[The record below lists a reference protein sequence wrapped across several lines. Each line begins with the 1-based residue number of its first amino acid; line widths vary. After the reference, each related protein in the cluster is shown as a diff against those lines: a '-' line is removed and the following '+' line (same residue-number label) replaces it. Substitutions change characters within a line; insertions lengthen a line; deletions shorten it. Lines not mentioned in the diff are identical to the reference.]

1 MRARPPILL
10 FIVSA
15 VSLVVYQ
22 VVRQLY
28 APYWQDLANTS
39 FGILAGTPDWLA
51 YQNRL
56 LAPFL
61 ISLIALTGI
70 SQVSALKVFV
80 LLAVLAQNLLLFF
93 LLRRSNV
100 TGGQA
105 VAAVLAY
112 SMMFLFIQEYSLYP
126 WDFADLL
133 LFLLFAWGVF
143 ARKPPLYF
151 VILFFV
157 TILNRESA
165 LFISL
170 FMMFDA
176 FEFNGSAP
184 SSGKLTLKSKARLIT
199 GILLMLAGILYITA
213 IREVLF
219 VNQPGGFSDSRH
231 EWVGNHFNLPENLF
245 TLFIENFSSLHIL
258 NSLFLLGSTAYVFS
272 FARREWK
279 AALLYA
285 AMVFNILVFGVVN
298 ENRLY
303 GILLPFLVFF
313 IFVAGD
319 SERANQP
326 N

>member
-1 MRARPPILL
+1 MRARQPTLL
-10 FIVSA
+10 FV
-15 VSLVVYQ
+15 VLMTSLVVYQ

-28 APYWQDLANTS
+28 DPYWQALADTS
-39 FGILAGTPDWLA
+39 FGILSGTPDWLA

-56 LAPFL
+56 LAPYL
-61 ISLIALTGI
+61 ISLISLTGI

-80 LLAVLAQNLLLFF
+80 LLAVTAQNFLLFF
-93 LLRRSNV
+93 LLQKSKAAGR
-100 TGGQA
+100 T
-105 VAAVLAY
+105 AAVGVLAF
-112 SMMFLFIQEYSLYP
+112 SLMFLFIQEYSLYP
-126 WDFADLL
+126 WDFVDLI
-133 LFLLFAWGVF
+133 LFSLFAWGVF
-143 ARKPPLYF
+143 ARKPLFYF

-176 FEFNGSAP
+176 FEFSGSAP
-184 SSGKLTLKSKARLIT
+184 SSGKPILKSKAKLVT
-199 GILLMLAGILYITA
+199 GLLLTLAGILYVTA
-213 IREVLF
+213 VRQFLF
-219 VNQPGGFSDSRH
+219 VSQPGGFSDSRH
-231 EWVGNHFNLPENLF
+231 EWLGNHFNLPENLSA
-245 TLFIENFSSLHIL
+245 LFIENLSNLHIL

-279 AALLYA
+279 AVLLYA
-285 AMVFNILVFGVVN
+285 AMVVNILIFGVVN

-319 SERANQP
+319 FERSNQP